1 MKKYHNQTAVSLFA
15 FQDIITG
22 ITAIVLLITLLL
34 MIELIARKTFSQLQ
48 SISPETIELLDIV
61 EEMASD
67 ESLSVTKLSKSLTT
81 KTTES
86 EVKQRIQT
94 LEENIKALKVREKSS
109 LKILDDTRQQ
119 LLSIHSIHQDELAKK
134 KETDEL
140 VKSIQSNQSR
150 LNELQSKSRALS
162 NKKAEL
168 QAKAGTPAGPPILS
182 FYNLEGN
189 FKKSWLLILSE
200 ENIVIDSLVGSQKFA
215 WPDKSS
221 TRQFARWINRNRLN
235 VEHCVVL
242 VRPSGISKYDDVW
255 KTLTKE
261 NIPIGTEA
269 IGETQNV
276 LIKPNQDNPL

>member
-48 SISPETIELLDIV
+48 RISPETIELLDIV

-67 ESLSVTKLSKSLTT
+67 EPLSVTKLSKSLTT
-81 KTTES
+81 KTTEL
-86 EVKQRIQT
+86 EVNQRIQA
-94 LEENIKALKVREKSS
+94 LEENIEALTVSKKDS
-109 LKILDDTRQQ
+109 LEILEDTRQQ
-119 LLSIHSIHQDELAKK
+119 LSSIRSIHQDELSKK
-134 KETDEL
+134 KQTDEL
-140 VKSIQSNQSR
+140 VKRIQRNQTR
-150 LNELQSKSRALS
+150 LNEIQSKSRAFS

-168 QAKAGTPAGPPILS
+168 EVKAGVPAGPPILS
-182 FYNLEGN
+182 FYNIEGN
-189 FKKSWLLILSE
+189 SKKSWLLILSE
-200 ENIVIDSLVGSQKFA
+200 EGIVINSLVGKEEFTWA
-215 WPDKSS
+215 DKNS
-221 TRQFARWINRNRLN
+221 TRQFARWINRNRSN

-242 VRPSGISKYDDVW
+242 VRPSGITKYDDVW

-276 LIKPNQDNPL
+276 LIKPNQDYPL